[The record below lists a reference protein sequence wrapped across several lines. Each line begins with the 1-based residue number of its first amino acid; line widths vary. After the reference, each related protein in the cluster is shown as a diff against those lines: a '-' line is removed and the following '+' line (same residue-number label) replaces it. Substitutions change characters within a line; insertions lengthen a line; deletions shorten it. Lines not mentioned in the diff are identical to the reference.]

1 MYESKKKN
9 VIKNLE
15 KIEGGATVNENT
27 FNAINGLIEILVNRK
42 KMWKER
48 PFIVILQRIIS
59 LMLVD

>member
-1 MYESKKKN
+1 MVINYTKVKKKN

-42 KMWKER
+42 KKCGKR
-48 PFIVILQRIIS
+48 DLLS
-59 LMLVD
+59 